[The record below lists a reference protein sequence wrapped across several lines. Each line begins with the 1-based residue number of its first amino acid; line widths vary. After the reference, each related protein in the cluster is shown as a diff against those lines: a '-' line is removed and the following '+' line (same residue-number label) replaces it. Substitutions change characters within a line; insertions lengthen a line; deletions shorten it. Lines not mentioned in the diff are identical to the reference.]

1 MNKFIGLPAGCE
13 SSCSEDEMWDDGYAN
28 SSKTR
33 NLPKPVVKT
42 PLELK
47 KEKLLE
53 LVTKNNLVGIQEE
66 LDDGLVKGFN
76 IDEPLESRWNILYQA
91 CHLGF
96 PEIVDFLINERGAC
110 INTTENGE
118 SPLMV
123 ACYSPA
129 DSANVY
135 KVVKALTDKSAMIN
149 SSDLYGVTALMF
161 ACGKGHVKVVQ
172 HLLSLNDSFDAID
185 NDGRNALFY
194 AIDAKSF
201 KIAKLLVEAGIDLTV
216 TDKFG
221 SSAKEHASNE
231 LQPNI
236 VELFP
241 PEVVKYQIPCNFLSY
256 NRFEDLIPGA
266 DCDV

>member
-1 MNKFIGLPAGCE
+1 MNKYNGLPAGCE
-13 SSCSEDEMWDDGYAN
+13 SSCSEDEMYDDGLVN
-28 SSKTR
+28 SSKSR
-33 NLPKPVVKT
+33 NPPKPVVKT
-42 PLELK
+42 PLEQK
-47 KEKLLE
+47 KKKLLD

-66 LDDGLVKGFN
+66 LDHGLVKGFN
-76 IDEPLESRWNILYQA
+76 IDEPLDSRWNILYQA
-91 CHLGF
+91 CYLGF

-110 INTTENGE
+110 INTMENNE

-123 ACYSPA
+123 ACYSSA
-129 DSANVY
+129 DSANVF
-135 KVVKALTDKSAMIN
+135 KVVKALTDKAAMI
-149 SSDLYGVTALMF
+149 SSTNIYGVTALMF

-172 HLLSLNDSFDAID
+172 HLLSLNDSYDAID
-185 NDGRNALFY
+185 NEGRNALFH

-201 KIAKLLVEAGIDLTV
+201 ETAKLLVEAGIDLTV

-221 SSAKEHASNE
+221 SSAKQHASNE
-231 LQPNI
+231 LQSNI

-256 NRFEDLIPGA
+256 NRFEDLFPGA